1 MIGQRI
7 RVAWFGGALLSFIA
21 LPAMPQGNGSAAP
34 KGSYLKTCSQIHFNG
49 KVLMATCDN
58 GRSRKLQST
67 INVTACD
74 GDIWNK
80 NGILYCFARRDT
92 WGEGT
97 AIPRGGYNDSCV
109 SPTVSGTLLQSQCAD
124 RNGQFKET
132 TLQLKTCRMGSNISN
147 IDGQLV
153 CIN

>member
-7 RVAWFGGALLSFIA
+7 RVAWFGGVLLSFIA

-34 KGSYLKTCSQIHFNG
+34 QGSYLKTCSQIHFNG

-74 GDIWNK
+74 GDIWNN
-80 NGILYCFARRDT
+80 NGILTASPAVTRGEREQPFPAEATTTAALLRLFREPCCNHNAQTVTVNSRRL
-92 WGEGT
+92 
-97 AIPRGGYNDSCV
+97 RCN
-109 SPTVSGTLLQSQCAD
+109 
-124 RNGQFKET
+124 
-132 TLQLKTCRMGSNISN
+132 
-147 IDGQLV
+147 
-153 CIN
+153 